1 MGKNDKRHLRFAK
14 RHVSNSQTNL
24 CKYELSGEV
33 DVQFICLL
41 HISSLLFYKAL
52 YGILQLLAVK

>member
-1 MGKNDKRHLRFAK
+1 MGENDKRHLRFAK

-52 YGILQLLAVK
+52 YGIL